1 MNKNQPKQLQPLTIG
16 LDVDKYQQMIDQQLD
31 KQAREAINTR
41 LSILFCNPSDQV
53 RYDYLKRQHHND
65 PDISAGHN
73 FIKGI
78 IDGKLLDDDF
88 KKYVEDYAERNF
100 TRILNEAI
108 EEALKHKAN
117 RIAFRFAQ
125 GKIKIE
131 GYQIPENLSEKYD
144 IKNISL
150 QKK

>member
-16 LDVDKYQQMIDQQLD
+16 LDVDKYQQIIDQQLD

-41 LSILFCNPSDQV
+41 LSILFCNPSDQS
-53 RYDYLKRQHHND
+53 RYEHLKRYHHND
-65 PDISAGHN
+65 PDIAAGHN

-100 TRILNEAI
+100 KRILDESI
-108 EEALKHKAN
+108 EEALKHKAK
-117 RIAFRFAQ
+117 RIAFSNVK
-125 GKIKIE
+125 GKHFTVNDACK
-131 GYQIPENLSEKYD
+131 D
-144 IKNISL
+144 SL
-150 QKK
+150 TSKS

>member
-65 PDISAGHN
+65 PDIAAGHN

-88 KKYVEDYAERNF
+88 KKYVEDYSERNF

-108 EEALKHKAN
+108 EEALKHKAK
-117 RIAFRFAQ
+117 RIAFTNVK
-125 GKIKIE
+125 GKHLTIDGACKE
-131 GYQIPENLSEKYD
+131 
-144 IKNISL
+144 SL
-150 QKK
+150 TSKS

>member
-78 IDGKLLDDDF
+78 IDGKLLDDNF
-88 KKYVEDYAERNF
+88 KKYVEDYAGRNF

-108 EEALKHKAN
+108 EEALKHKAK
-117 RIAFRFAQ
+117 RIAFSNVK
-125 GKIKIE
+125 GKHFTVNDACK
-131 GYQIPENLSEKYD
+131 D
-144 IKNISL
+144 SL
-150 QKK
+150 TSKS